1 MIYDMD
7 LQRTT
12 LLLEHNFL
20 FTSITRSFCGILDDM
35 QRNKKIFLSW
45 SLFLLLGL
53 PSVSAVLVRADNT
66 SITTLST
73 AEKKTLKEKQDRL
86 DEIRDK
92 IKAYGNIINLKQ
104 RQGSTLQ
111 TQIESLEAQASK
123 LELEVGQNRDRIGQ
137 LKVDIDS
144 LQARIDEKERMILSQ
159 RLLLIEMMRDVS
171 GVTETG
177 LIRLVVESST
187 EAGLSLKNEEWAV
200 QTHNRLSTLL
210 SEIRITKQSIENEQA
225 LVLHKKSEADTLQE
239 QLDKQSDYLDS
250 TKDSKAVLLTRTQ
263 TEVKKYNTVVDQ
275 LQDEKDSI
283 ENEIESLESDKI
295 GELNLKDMPSF
306 KKGLLKYPISDVIFS
321 QGYGKTAFAK
331 TSKFYGK
338 SAFHNGLDF
347 SLPIG
352 TKVLAAANGK
362 VIATGNNGRY
372 AYGRWMAIDH
382 GNGIVTMYGHLS
394 AYVKSKGDTVKA
406 GDTIAKSGN
415 TGNSTGP
422 HLHFTVFSAK
432 SFETVP
438 SKYVSSLKDIPV
450 GATVNPRN
458 YLP

>member
-1 MIYDMD
+1 MK
-7 LQRTT
+7 
-12 LLLEHNFL
+12 
-20 FTSITRSFCGILDDM
+20 
-35 QRNKKIFLSW
+35 RNKKIFLFW
-45 SLFLLLGL
+45 SVFLLSGL
-53 PSVSAVLVRADNT
+53 LAASALLVRADT
-66 SITTLST
+66 SITALSA
-73 AEKKTLKEKQDRL
+73 AEEKTLKEKQDRL
-86 DEIRDK
+86 DDIRNK
-92 IKAYGNIINLKQ
+92 IKAYNNIIDLKQ

-111 TQIESLEAQASK
+111 TQIESLGAQANK

-137 LKVDIDS
+137 LKTDITS
-144 LQARIDEKERMILSQ
+144 LQERIDEKERIILSQ
-159 RLLLIEMMRDVS
+159 RRLLIEMMRDAS
-171 GVTETG
+171 GITETG
-177 LIRLVVESST
+177 LIRLVIESSV
-187 EAGLSLKNEEWAV
+187 EAKGSLKNEEWAA
-200 QTHNRLSTLL
+200 QTNDRLSTLL
-210 SEIRITKQSIENEQA
+210 AEIRTTKQSIENEQA

-239 QLDKQSDYLDS
+239 QLDKQSAYLDS
-250 TKDSKAVLLTRTQ
+250 TKDSKAVLLTKTQ

-283 ENEIESLESDKI
+283 ENEIESLESNKV

-306 KKGLLKYPISDVIFS
+306 KKSLLAYPVSNVVFS
-321 QGYGKTAFAK
+321 QGYGKTSFAK
-331 TSKFYGK
+331 TSKFYGT
-338 SAFHNGLDF
+338 SGFHNGLDF
-347 SLPIG
+347 SLPMG
-352 TKVLAAANGK
+352 TSVLAAANGK
-362 VIATGNNGRY
+362 IVATGNNGRY

-432 SFETVP
+432 SFEVVP

-450 GATVNPRN
+450 GATVNPKN

>member
-1 MIYDMD
+1 
-7 LQRTT
+7 
-12 LLLEHNFL
+12 
-20 FTSITRSFCGILDDM
+20 M
-35 QRNKKIFLSW
+35 QRNIKILVSW
-45 SLFLLLGL
+45 FGFVFLLGL
-53 PSVSAVLVRADNT
+53 LALSSVLVRAES
-66 SITTLST
+66 SITALSA
-73 AEKKTLKEKQDRL
+73 AEEKSLKDKQDRL

-92 IKAYGNIINLKQ
+92 IKAYNNIIDLKQ

-111 TQIESLEAQASK
+111 TQIESLEAQANK

-137 LKVDIDS
+137 LKTDITS
-144 LQARIDEKERMILSQ
+144 LQTRIDEKERIILSQ
-159 RLLLIEMMRDVS
+159 RRLLIEMMRDAS

-177 LIRLVVESST
+177 LIRLVVESPV
-187 EAGLSLKNEEWAV
+187 EAGLSLRHEEWAM
-200 QTHNRLSTLL
+200 QTNDRLSTLL
-210 SEIRITKQSIENEQA
+210 ADIRTTKQSIENEQA
-225 LVLHKKSEADTLQE
+225 LLLHKKSEADTLQE
-239 QLDKQSDYLDS
+239 QLDKQSEYLDS
-250 TKDSKAVLLTRTQ
+250 TKDSKAALLTKTQ

-283 ENEIESLESDKI
+283 ENEIESLESGKI
-295 GELNLKDMPSF
+295 GELNLKDMPAF
-306 KKGLLKYPISDVIFS
+306 KKGLLEYPVANVVFS
-321 QGYGKTAFAK
+321 QGYGKTSFAK

-338 SAFHNGLDF
+338 SGFHNGLDF
-347 SLPIG
+347 SMPMG
-352 TKVLAAANGK
+352 TKVLAAADGK
-362 VIATGNNGRY
+362 VVALGNNGRY

-438 SKYVSSLKDIPV
+438 SKYVSSVKDIPV